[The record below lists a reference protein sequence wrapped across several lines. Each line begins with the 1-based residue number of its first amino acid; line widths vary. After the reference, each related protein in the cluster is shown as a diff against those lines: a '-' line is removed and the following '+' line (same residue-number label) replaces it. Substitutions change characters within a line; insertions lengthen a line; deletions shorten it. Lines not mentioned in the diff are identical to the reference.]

1 MEARGMQAAIEAITR
16 VNSSSREEVEGDP
29 CSSEKA
35 ITPGRL
41 LGCAG
46 RQCKIVFADCSNL
59 GLLLVEG
66 SKVVCT
72 FHTAL
77 LIPQLA
83 AARNLTFTQTVISL
97 HPKPTQ
103 LESNP
108 S

>member
-1 MEARGMQAAIEAITR
+1 MQAAIEAITR

-59 GLLLVEG
+59 GLYWWKGQRWSAHSIPRCSSHSWLLPG
-66 SKVVCT
+66 T
-72 FHTAL
+72 
-77 LIPQLA
+77 
-83 AARNLTFTQTVISL
+83 
-97 HPKPTQ
+97 
-103 LESNP
+103 
-108 S
+108 